1 MQSNS
6 ANIVDFAFLVRR
18 VVHNVNVAPQLSI
31 KTGPALASVLY
42 RSRALRPFGADDL
55 YDLSVQ
61 VAAANRENGITGYLT
76 YRNVFFTQYFE
87 GSGDAVAEL
96 YGRLMS
102 DTRHEIE
109 VAVVL
114 DVEMRR
120 FPDWSMRLID
130 PLWHPTASAID
141 AIEDLLHSSQ
151 DSAADNE
158 IVGALKGLVDQVR
171 QNM

>member
-1 MQSNS
+1 M
-6 ANIVDFAFLVRR
+6 VPR
-18 VVHNVNVAPQLSI
+18 LSI

-42 RSRALRPFGADDL
+42 RSRALRPFGTDDL

-158 IVGALKGLVDQVR
+158 IVGALKSLVDQVR

>member
-1 MQSNS
+1 M
-6 ANIVDFAFLVRR
+6 VPR
-18 VVHNVNVAPQLSI
+18 LSI
-31 KTGPALASVLY
+31 KTGPALTSVLY
-42 RSRALRPFGADDL
+42 RSRALRPFGTDDL

-151 DSAADNE
+151 DSAAGNE